1 MIATSGL
8 SKDYGSGRGLFG
20 LDLEVRQ
27 GEVFGF
33 LGPNGAGK
41 STTMRLL
48 LDLIRP
54 TSGSAQLLGL
64 DTVNDSLAIRR
75 RVGFLPGDFALYPK
89 LTGRAMLDYLA
100 QLRGGVDPHV
110 RDSLVERFGADID
123 RPIRQLSTGN
133 RQKIGLV
140 QAFMHEPELLI
151 LDEPIAGLDPLVQQ
165 SFHALLGEVSGQGR
179 TVFLSSHT
187 LSEVERVT
195 HRLAILR
202 QGRLVV
208 VDSLENLRKV
218 AVQRLEIEFAEPVDV
233 GEFRAL
239 PGVTEVHAE
248 GSVVTVGF
256 EGSADAVVK
265 AAAKHEVR
273 AIRPRE
279 EDLEDIFLHYYKQT
293 VAHEP
298 ARRPDRAAP
307 ATARRALSGPRAD
320 RRDGRGRCAVPVGR
334 AHDRDAHVPKSVS
347 NLLGGGDYGTIT
359 GWFRSEIAAIY
370 GPLVIGAL
378 AITGASATTA
388 GEEEDRIMGLVL
400 AHPIRRP
407 RLIAAKAAAIAVV
420 VLVIAFAT
428 WIGLIVGVAVG
439 GGGITLA
446 HITALAVQLAFFG
459 FATGAVAIALGAGTG
474 RRSLA
479 TGVAAAVGIVGWLIN
494 SFAPL
499 VGAIDWLKYISPFY
513 YYAGH
518 DPLTQG
524 VDILGIIVLG
534 AVSLVLTAL
543 GMIGIERRDLR
554 A

>member
-1 MIATSGL
+1 
-8 SKDYGSGRGLFG
+8 LFG
-20 LDLEVRQ
+20 LDLEVRD

-54 TSGSAQLLGL
+54 TSGSAQMLGL
-64 DTVNDSLAIRR
+64 DTVNDSLEIRR

-100 QLRGGVDPHV
+100 ELRGGVDPRV

-123 RPIRQLSTGN
+123 RPIRHLSTGN

-165 SFHALLGEVSGQGR
+165 SFHALLGEVSAEGR

-218 AVQRLEIEFAEPVDV
+218 AVQRLEIEFGEPIDV
-233 GEFRAL
+233 AEFRAL

-248 GSVVTVGF
+248 GSTVTVGF

-279 EDLEDIFLHYYKQT
+279 EDLEDIFLQYYKS
-293 VAHEP
+293 
-298 ARRPDRAAP
+298 DG
-307 ATARRALSGPRAD
+307 AT
-320 RRDGRGRCAVPVGR
+320 
-334 AHDRDAHVPKSVS
+334 
-347 NLLGGGDYGTIT
+347 
-359 GWFRSEIAAIY
+359 
-370 GPLVIGAL
+370 
-378 AITGASATTA
+378 
-388 GEEEDRIMGLVL
+388 
-400 AHPIRRP
+400 
-407 RLIAAKAAAIAVV
+407 
-420 VLVIAFAT
+420 
-428 WIGLIVGVAVG
+428 
-439 GGGITLA
+439 
-446 HITALAVQLAFFG
+446 
-459 FATGAVAIALGAGTG
+459 
-474 RRSLA
+474 
-479 TGVAAAVGIVGWLIN
+479 
-494 SFAPL
+494 
-499 VGAIDWLKYISPFY
+499 
-513 YYAGH
+513 
-518 DPLTQG
+518 
-524 VDILGIIVLG
+524 
-534 AVSLVLTAL
+534 
-543 GMIGIERRDLR
+543 
-554 A
+554 